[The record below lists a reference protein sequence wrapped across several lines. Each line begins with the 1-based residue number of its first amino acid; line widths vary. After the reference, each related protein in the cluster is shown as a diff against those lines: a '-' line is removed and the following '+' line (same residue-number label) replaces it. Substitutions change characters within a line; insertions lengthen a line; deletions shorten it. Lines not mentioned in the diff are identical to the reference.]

1 MFGAEWKCGLHMWF
15 SKALDL
21 LLLLV
26 LFHING
32 RYCVRHANTPTDSI
46 PLQCD
51 DVSLC
56 SLFDWEEPTFSHSAM
71 SNSLQPMNYNT
82 PGFPVLHYFPEFAQA
97 HVHWVCEAIQSSHL
111 LSLLSP
117 PALKSFPASVFSNE
131 SALRIRWPKYWS
143 FSFSISPS
151 NEYLGLISFRID
163 WFVLAV

>member
-1 MFGAEWKCGLHMWF
+1 MDQKANTYKLCINPSILGWF
-15 SKALDL
+15 ISIKVFISHKSCEAAITSILQTKTLSIKALDL

-56 SLFDWEEPTFSHSAM
+56 SLFDREEPTFSHSAM

-97 HVHWVCEAIQSSHL
+97 HVH
-111 LSLLSP
+111 
-117 PALKSFPASVFSNE
+117 
-131 SALRIRWPKYWS
+131 
-143 FSFSISPS
+143 
-151 NEYLGLISFRID
+151 
-163 WFVLAV
+163 